1 MQSSS
6 RLSLFVMVSV
16 QDKVTR
22 YFETSWLE
30 NRFAIKFSN
39 FDASRGCMH
48 PRWCY
53 CLCNAS
59 SCTSHVYNGTPSKL
73 FLDIQH
79 LGAPS
84 KVQHRPH
91 YLIMRKIFSD
101 PQIAGYIFSK
111 TVSMCSSLLAPKSA
125 ILLLVFNLVTFFLK
139 FFG

>member
-1 MQSSS
+1 MILHLFYYRIWEFLHIFIQSSS
-6 RLSLFVMVSV
+6 RLSLFVMISV

-39 FDASRGCMH
+39 FDASRGCIH

-53 CLCNAS
+53 CLCNVS

-79 LGAPS
+79 LGTPS
-84 KVQHRPH
+84 KVQHHPH
-91 YLIMRKIFSD
+91 FLIMRRIFSD
-101 PQIAGYIFSK
+101 TPNCRIHIF
-111 TVSMCSSLLAPKSA
+111 
-125 ILLLVFNLVTFFLK
+125 
-139 FFG
+139 